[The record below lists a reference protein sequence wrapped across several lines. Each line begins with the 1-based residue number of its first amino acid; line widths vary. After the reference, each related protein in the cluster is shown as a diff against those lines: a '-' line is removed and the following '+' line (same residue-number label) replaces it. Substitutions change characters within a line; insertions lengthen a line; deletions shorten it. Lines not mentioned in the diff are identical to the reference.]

1 MTDSKYILFFFGCL
15 GAFNG
20 IVFGTWLVIRSRKKQ
35 LSDLFLG
42 CLLLALSI
50 RIGKSVFV
58 FFEPGLA
65 KIYLQLG
72 LSACLFIGPALY
84 FYTRAAMAQITQ
96 IPRPWK
102 WQTGILLAAIL
113 LVGCIAPYPVYP
125 EFWSTYVIR
134 AIYAVWLVYVVATL
148 VNLWPVLVKSAKRV
162 VWKKLGLQKQE
173 KWLLTIVMANVV
185 IFATFFLSLVG
196 KQCQLYLSGSLI
208 FTFVLYA
215 VALWVMYKKKE
226 PVPMQAPPPP
236 KYANKKVND
245 EEARALLTRLDQV
258 MAQQELYKNTDLTLA
273 ELAAA
278 VDVSSHQL
286 SQVLNDNLG
295 KNFTSCINEY
305 RIKKACAMIA
315 GNHPFSLEAIGYE
328 VGFNSKSTFYTAFRK
343 VMATTPAL
351 YKDGL
356 KKMNTI

>member
-20 IVFGTWLVIRSRKKQ
+20 IVFGIWLIIRSRKKQ

-42 CLLLALSI
+42 SLLLALSI

-58 FFEPGLA
+58 FFNPDLA

-84 FYTRAAMAQITQ
+84 FYTRSAMEQITE
-96 IPRPWK
+96 IPRSWK
-102 WQTGILLAAIL
+102 WQIGLLLAAIV
-113 LVGCIAPYPVYP
+113 LVGGFAPYPVYP
-125 EFWSTYVIR
+125 EFWGTYIIR
-134 AIYAVWLVYVVATL
+134 AIYTVWLVYVVATL
-148 VNLWPVLVKSAKRV
+148 VKLWPVMVKSVKRA

-173 KWLLTIVMANVV
+173 KWLLTIVLANVV
-185 IFATFFLSLVG
+185 IFTTFFLSLVG
-196 KQCQLYLSGSLI
+196 RQCQLYLSGSLI

-226 PVPMQAPPPP
+226 PVTVQAPPPP
-236 KYANKKVND
+236 KYANKKV
-245 EEARALLTRLDQV
+245 EEGEAKALLARLDQLMV
-258 MAQQELYKNTDLTLA
+258 EQELYKNTDLTLA
-273 ELAAA
+273 ELAASVA
-278 VDVSSHQL
+278 VSSHQL

-295 KNFTSCINEY
+295 KNFTFYINEY

-351 YKDGL
+351 YKEGL
-356 KKMNTI
+356 EKMDTI